1 MAPVALV
8 LLCLAGHAA
17 AFAPARTPG
26 SLDVRPPTA
35 GAFAARPPALPAE
48 RRRSELSTQ
57 RRAVITALDGGEAAT
72 AAFLLFNAAYVGQI
86 IVKPRQQAD
95 GDPYALLQVPTRLL
109 FAACPSPACAM
120 SVVEIGCLTMRMH
133 ASAAQGLEAYR
144 ASDGAKVAVTSR
156 SALRLISF
164 VPQLSAPTVFS
175 PPP

>member
-1 MAPVALV
+1 
-8 LLCLAGHAA
+8 
-17 AFAPARTPG
+17 
-26 SLDVRPPTA
+26 VRPPTA

-95 GDPYALLQVPTRLL
+95 GDPYALLQ
-109 FAACPSPACAM
+109 
-120 SVVEIGCLTMRMH
+120 
-133 ASAAQGLEAYR
+133 GLEAYR

-156 SALRLISF
+156 WTADEKAIVVLMRSF
-164 VPQLSAPTVFS
+164 G
-175 PPP
+175 